1 MRRDGTL
8 ATTERSKGS
17 GLNGTTDAP
26 ISAKPRLFSR
36 LLSAALVCMGVAF
49 VVYTLTPQTVGETAR
64 RHVLKVFQEHYPEHV
79 VSLRRGYFDK
89 NIGFIFEDLR
99 ILDPL
104 AAIGETQSSELVR
117 IERLIVEADLDTGKL
132 GSGGLPL
139 STHRILLDG
148 VHVNTRL
155 LQDGTPSIREL
166 LPMPEFGPVAP
177 RMEIRRLRLH
187 LVDSESK
194 SRPMIAAFPEVLVVR
209 AVNAEGKTDDSITL
223 RGSTDFANS
232 LVVQVN
238 TSSQGVDIRGVVK
251 GAYLS
256 RDLFDRLPPQWRKAV
271 REVRDLQ
278 CICDTSFALHKPST
292 GKLDYKLKTTI
303 HEGRFSHQSIPQPI
317 SQLRGIVICDPTGVA
332 IQTSQF
338 MFGDSLVRAS
348 GRINGHAWPCAADLK
363 INAGNIMLDD
373 RLAAALPAKMQANWH
388 KFSPHGR
395 VDIEGKLVHED
406 LQWKLD
412 GQVTCKGVDVQYN
425 RFPYPVENLFGKVE
439 IRDGIAVAERLGGT
453 IGSNQMQC
461 AFKLPVK
468 PGLTLEKAFAI
479 TTDGP
484 IPIDATLLKSMSPRD
499 GPTSKLEAFTRSLK
513 PRGSLHL
520 VTALFTTDAS
530 GRSSRNIDV
539 RVSDGYVRYEKFRYP
554 LYKVTGNLQVKDD
567 VVTLDDLRGLSANG
581 HDVVCRGFYRIAG
594 KPQLSVGAVDSGG
607 LQRATVNTVAMP
619 SHLKLQFDATN
630 VLMDDAL
637 RNSLPEDARRI
648 WDSISPTG
656 SLDQLTANI
665 EQVGSGGKLNLEL
678 GARQFETDLVT
689 SRTLSLRPSSLPYR
703 IDVTAGSVF
712 YDGSKVELISLK
724 GRHDASMLSAN
735 GICRQNAQGRWELT
749 LNLHTGSRLLP
760 DVELIAA
767 MPAQMREGMKALQ
780 LRGPIGVSGAMRI
793 SLPDA
798 MHANP
803 ELDWDIALQLEGNR
817 IAEVGPVHSMR
828 GSIRVMGRQDER
840 GIFANGDIQIDS
852 MHVYDLQV
860 TNIEGPF
867 SVANTTLY
875 LGEAVRGIPSAPA
888 VAAAISQNSTSP
900 ENELKGNLFGGTIDM
915 SGKVQLSTGDF
926 DVVVSVND
934 ALVPNILADFGQN
947 GTDMSGKLQGRTRL
961 FGKLGNVS
969 MLRGKGWSLVRDA
982 TLYKLPLMDQV
993 MELLRIKKP
1002 DEQDY
1007 SALTDAE
1014 LQFELF
1020 GETITF
1026 DQINVSGELIAL
1038 KGYGKLDNRQEL
1050 DVSFQTQVN
1059 PRNSLVGLLTLGE
1072 QYTLWTIDVR
1082 GPLHDLT
1089 YQRRALEGV
1098 EETLEMI
1105 FPAISDD
1112 QQEIAKEPKT
1122 GFGKWLPF

>member
-1 MRRDGTL
+1 M
-8 ATTERSKGS
+8 
-17 GLNGTTDAP
+17 NGTKDAP
-26 ISAKPRLFSR
+26 ISAKPRLLSR
-36 LLSAALVCMGVAF
+36 LLSAALVCLGVAF

-104 AAIGETQSSELVR
+104 AAIDGAQDSELLR
-117 IERLIVEADLDTGKL
+117 IERLTVEADLDTGKL

-139 STHRILLDG
+139 NTHRVLLDG

-155 LQDGTPSIREL
+155 LQDGTPSISEL
-166 LPMPEFGPVAP
+166 LPMPEFGPVTP

-187 LVDSESK
+187 LVDCESK

-209 AVNAEGKTDDSITL
+209 AGNAEGKTDDSITL

-232 LVVQVN
+232 LVIQVN
-238 TSSQGVDIRGVVK
+238 TSSRGVDIRGVVK

-256 RDLFDRLPPQWRKAV
+256 RDLFDRLPLQWRKAA

-278 CICDTSFALHKPST
+278 CICDASFTLHQSPT

-303 HEGRFSHQSIPQPI
+303 HEGRFSHQTIPQPI
-317 SQLRGIVICDPTGVA
+317 SQLRGIVICDPSGVS

-338 MFGDSLVRAS
+338 MFGDSLVRTS
-348 GRINGHAWPCAADLK
+348 GRIHGHAWPCTADLK

-388 KFSPHGR
+388 KFSPYGR
-395 VDIEGKLVHED
+395 VDIEGNLLHEN
-406 LQWKLD
+406 LQWKLN
-412 GQVTCKGVDVQYN
+412 GNVTCKGVDVQYD

-484 IPIDATLLKSMSPRD
+484 VPIDATLLKSMSPRD
-499 GPTSKLEAFTRSLK
+499 GPTSKLEAFARSLK

-520 VTALFTTDAS
+520 VTALLTTDVN
-530 GRSSRNIDV
+530 GRSSRKIDV

-554 LYKVTGNLQVKDD
+554 LYKVTGKLQVE
-567 VVTLDDLRGLSANG
+567 DDLVKLNGLRGVSANG
-581 HDVVCRGFYRIAG
+581 HDVVCRGFYRLAG
-594 KPQLSVGAVDSGG
+594 KTQQNAGAINTSGVQRVD
-607 LQRATVNTVAMP
+607 ATASKID

-630 VLMDDAL
+630 VLMDDSL
-637 RNSLPEDARRI
+637 HNSLPEDARRI

-656 SLDQLTANI
+656 SLDQLTANL
-665 EQVGSGGKLNLEL
+665 EQVGSDGKLNLQL
-678 GARQFETDLVT
+678 SAKQFETDLVT

-760 DVELIAA
+760 DLELIAA

-780 LRGPIGVSGAMRI
+780 LRGPIGVSGATRI

-798 MHANP
+798 MHVNP

-828 GSIRVMGRQDER
+828 GSVRVTGRQDDR
-840 GIFANGDIQIDS
+840 GIFANGNIQIDS
-852 MHVYDLQV
+852 MHVYDLQL

-867 SVANTTLY
+867 SVANTMLY
-875 LGEAVRGIPSAPA
+875 LGGPVRGTKPTNTAGLAIAQDPA
-888 VAAAISQNSTSP
+888 RS
-900 ENELKGNLFGGTIDM
+900 EKKLRGNLFGGTIEMD
-915 SGKVQLSTGDF
+915 GKVQLSTGDF
-926 DVVVSVND
+926 DVVVSVED

-947 GTDMSGKLQGRTRL
+947 GNDMSGRLQGRTRL

-969 MLRGKGWSLVRDA
+969 MLRGKGWSMVRDA

-1050 DVSFQTQVN
+1050 DVTFQTQVN
-1059 PRNSLVGLLTLGE
+1059 PRNSLMGLLTLGE

-1082 GPLHDLT
+1082 GPLHALT

-1112 QQEIAKEPKT
+1112 PKEIAKEPKS
-1122 GFGKWLPF
+1122 GLGNWLPF